1 MSNASAGEAATE
13 MPYVRG
19 LDGLRAVAV
28 LLVVLFHAGFERF
41 SNGFI
46 GVDVFFTLSGFLV
59 CNALLSEYEREGSI
73 SLSTFFAKRIKRL
86 LPTATVAVIA
96 TLAAFSVF
104 GSPVL
109 FEQHVRGA
117 RAAVLYHAN
126 FFQISE
132 ATDYFANSVV
142 QSPFE
147 HFWSLSIEE
156 QFYIAFPLAFFA
168 FFRVQPG
175 RYYRAAAFFGVLAAG
190 SLYLQFHEVNSSV
203 AYLSTLTRVY
213 QILAG
218 VSLAFLLRARGEAPK
233 FRIVGGLC
241 VLFIAVL
248 ATEIVEL
255 DIPKRGVAVVMVAV
269 PLLANLRFP
278 RLLEVAPVV
287 YLGKISYGIY
297 LWHWPIVVLLQE
309 HGVRD
314 PLVALAV
321 SGVGGTALAALCF
334 HTFENFIR
342 HDRSVLPRPTIA
354 IGLALSVAG
363 FLAAGPII
371 GQLEES
377 NRVFVGATGEY
388 LDRIAGDGAVATT
401 ADFEGG
407 VSPSLPTL
415 FTPTH
420 DTEHHPCTFNHD
432 NCLLRIG
439 GSGKTVLAIGDSHLN
454 MTTPIFLDWAE
465 RHDYTLYRHNSGGCS
480 WIRGVAR
487 NNWTRDDLERCVD
500 VQYVHRPLMIDTIQ
514 PDIIVLFSRIYDT
527 HSIPSIID
535 ENAQETGLSI
545 PEHAQRSID
554 FYESKADEVIV
565 IGSLPALEGQS
576 PAVCLSRGEQ
586 DCSFPVVE
594 YESNLVAQVAAGES
608 QTTSYVRWDLSPSLY
623 T

>member
-1 MSNASAGEAATE
+1 

-28 LLVVLFHAGFERF
+28 LLVVLFHAGFDRF

-59 CNALLSEYEREGSI
+59 CNALLSEYEREGSV
-73 SLSTFFAKRIKRL
+73 SLSNFFAKRIKRL
-86 LPTATVAVIA
+86 LPTATVTVLATLA
-96 TLAAFSVF
+96 TLAAFSAF

-109 FEQHVRGA
+109 FEQHLRGA

-168 FFRVQPG
+168 FFRVQPE
-175 RYYRAAAFFGVLAAG
+175 RYYRAAVFFGVLAIG
-190 SLYLQFHEVNSSV
+190 SLYLQFTEVDSSV

-218 VSLAFLLRARGEAPK
+218 VSLAFLLRARGEFPK
-233 FRIVGGLC
+233 FRFVGGLC
-241 VLFIAVL
+241 VLLLAVL
-248 ATEIVEL
+248 ATGIVEL
-255 DIPKRGVAVVMVAV
+255 DVPKRGVAVVMVAV

-278 RLLEVAPVV
+278 RLLEVASVV
-287 YLGKISYGIY
+287 YVGKISYGIY

-309 HGVRD
+309 HGIRD
-314 PLVALAV
+314 PFVALAV

-420 DTEHHPCTFNHD
+420 DVQHHPCTLNHD
-432 NCLLRIG
+432 NCRLRVG
-439 GSGKTVLAIGDSHLN
+439 SSGKTVLAIGDSHVA
-454 MTTPIFLDWAE
+454 MATPIFLDWAE
-465 RHDYTLYRHNSGGCS
+465 RHDYTYYQHLPTH
-480 WIRGVAR
+480 RG
-487 NNWTRDDLERCVD
+487 
-500 VQYVHRPLMIDTIQ
+500 
-514 PDIIVLFSRIYDT
+514 
-527 HSIPSIID
+527 
-535 ENAQETGLSI
+535 
-545 PEHAQRSID
+545 
-554 FYESKADEVIV
+554 
-565 IGSLPALEGQS
+565 
-576 PAVCLSRGEQ
+576 
-586 DCSFPVVE
+586 
-594 YESNLVAQVAAGES
+594 
-608 QTTSYVRWDLSPSLY
+608 
-623 T
+623 